1 MGEVVDFVKYRDK
14 VIEEKNREELRY
26 LQIKLD
32 YLTKDLCDDDI
43 SCFVSI
49 PLEEMLNPHM
59 FDNLTLSFD
68 YDL

>member
-14 VIEEKNREELRY
+14 VIEEKNREELKY

-43 SCFVSI
+43 TCFVSV
-49 PLEEMLNPHM
+49 PLEEMLNPEM
-59 FDNLTLSFD
+59 FDNLTISFD